1 MPFCYNKKTEK
12 INTLVPSEP
21 PRSKALILGPVNCAA
36 VVTPNVVAENVVVI
50 AVVGTVAE
58 VVSKLVAFIV
68 DAVVRTV
75 DDLSDVDGRT
85 DISAVGTA
93 VDGLL
98 SKST

>member
-1 MPFCYNKKTEK
+1 MVISVVVAVTEA
-12 INTLVPSEP
+12 V
-21 PRSKALILGPVNCAA
+21 SKA
-36 VVTPNVVAENVVVI
+36 
-50 AVVGTVAE
+50 
-58 VVSKLVAFIV
+58 VAFIV
-68 DAVVRTV
+68 DEVLRTV

>member
-1 MPFCYNKKTEK
+1 M
-12 INTLVPSEP
+12 
-21 PRSKALILGPVNCAA
+21 
-36 VVTPNVVAENVVVI
+36 VI
-50 AVVGTVAE
+50 AVVGTVVE

-75 DDLSDVDGRT
+75 DELSDVDGRT
-85 DISAVGTA
+85 DISVVGTA